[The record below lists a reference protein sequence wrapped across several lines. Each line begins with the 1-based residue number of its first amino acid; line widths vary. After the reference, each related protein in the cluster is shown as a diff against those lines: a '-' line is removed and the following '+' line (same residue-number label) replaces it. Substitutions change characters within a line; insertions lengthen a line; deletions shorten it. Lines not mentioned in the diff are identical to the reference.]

1 MKISRFITFIKT
13 LLCLL
18 ILTIFPSNLLAKS
31 SNIEEV
37 LSSFEALK
45 NKYIENKDHRL
56 VFTYVYLEST
66 KAIKKQIDTGV
77 YENPSWVEDATVNF
91 ANLYISAIQSYD
103 LGETPPGPWHLSFEV
118 NKAKDQYL
126 SLQLLLAI
134 NAHIN
139 HDLPFALEQTFKN
152 GFSPNQVKSDFL
164 KMNELFNELT
174 PVFFELI
181 YEMEDLLDVSYQDKG
196 LKEYFI
202 FNYIKWM
209 RNNAWN
215 SGVQLFS
222 ARGMKRKKMVSKIEE
237 DSLDHGYLIYNGRF
251 IVPRH

>member
-1 MKISRFITFIKT
+1 MKKFNFIPSIKT
-13 LLCLL
+13 FFILFT
-18 ILTIFPSNLLAKS
+18 LTIFPKIVPAKS
-31 SNIEEV
+31 SNIEDV
-37 LSSFEALK
+37 LTSFEALK
-45 NKYIENKDHRL
+45 NKYIKNKDHRL
-56 VFTYVYLEST
+56 VFSYIYLEST

-91 ANLYISAIQSYD
+91 ANLYILAIQNYD
-103 LGETPPGPWHLSFEV
+103 LGETAPGPWQLSFEV

-139 HDLPFALEQTFKN
+139 HDLPFALEKTFIN
-152 GFSPNQVKSDFL
+152 GFSPDQVKSDFL

-181 YEMEDLLDVSYQDKG
+181 YEMEDLLDISYEDKG

-209 RNNAWN
+209 RNSAWD
-215 SGVQLFS
+215 SGVKLFG
-222 ARGMKRKKMVSKIEE
+222 ARGLKRKKMVSKIKKNA
-237 DSLDHGYLIYNGRF
+237 LDHGYLIYNGRF